1 MDHLLSK
8 ERQVLFSFEW
18 RHSKEEII
26 ENWIITKEEDE
37 KKRSGKDLSESRKTK
52 KIKSES
58 RIRKEERMEDA

>member
-1 MDHLLSK
+1 M
-8 ERQVLFSFEW
+8 
-18 RHSKEEII
+18 I